1 MTEEDEASRKKGR
14 ALVEAEEWKDGPGQ
28 KTICEYHKDG
38 LPDGVCESREVDD
51 LEYFAD
57 YWKKGGQGRMHSEY
71 HKEGA
76 PYLEESS
83 DWEGH
88 GPEGKRVSGAGDRV
102 SGSGDRAPG
111 TGDRISGER
120 RDKDDEP
127 APKIA
132 PKPMPETRHPAPDA
146 RYPMPETRT
155 PPPDGAEGHVVAVPK
170 IERVVDLST
179 LEVASYAIFRALFGR
194 GLRLPIKR
202 EGIVDMDVVVRDR
215 DIIINTNKLMF
226 EVPELSIWRLVFAY
240 QGKPVLEFGRGVKN
254 RVKIYRLRL
263 AMLLFR
269 MWWHGRRSKNVS
281 R

>member
-1 MTEEDEASRKKGR
+1 MTEEDEESRKKAR

-38 LPDGVCESREVDD
+38 LPDGVCDSKDVDD

-57 YWKKGGQGRMHSEY
+57 YWRKGGQGRMHSEY

-76 PYLEESS
+76 PYLEGSS

-102 SGSGDRAPG
+102 SG
-111 TGDRISGER
+111 ER
-120 RDKDDEP
+120 PSKDDET
-127 APKIA
+127 APEIA
-132 PKPMPETRHPAPDA
+132 PKPMPETRHPTPDT
-146 RYPMPETRT
+146 RHPTPETRT

-202 EGIVDMDVVVRDR
+202 EGVVDMDIVVRDR
-215 DIIINTNKLMF
+215 DVIINTNQLMF

-254 RVKIYRLRL
+254 RVRIYRLRL

-269 MWWHGRRSKNVS
+269 MWWHGRRSNNVS